1 MPLTNQLVTDFIEGQ
16 IYYKQSDLV
25 LWNVAREKKMDIYNL
40 YPDCD
45 MEIIFD
51 EVEVL
56 VYIERKLIY
65 KKIYS
70 NLTEEFFRAICGMAV
85 NYLTEEET

>member
-1 MPLTNQLVTDFIEGQ
+1 
-16 IYYKQSDLV
+16 
-25 LWNVAREKKMDIYNL
+25 
-40 YPDCD
+40 

-70 NLTEEFFRAICGMAV
+70 NLTEEFIRAICGMAV